1 MVEPENDRSRQQFL
15 KASRL
20 SDPTIYEAIVKNL
33 PVGFSLV
40 DRNGLIVDFNPAAE
54 KLTGYLKKDIL
65 GKPHLEI
72 LHGSS
77 DPKSCPLFTYAFEQ
91 RTASI
96 ATEAALK
103 KKNGEAIML
112 SFVVFPVFD
121 DSGNFIGGVE
131 IFRDITEIKRLERE
145 RNNFLSMFV
154 HDMKNP
160 VVIVGG
166 YLSRLLAEKAGSL
179 NEKQR
184 DYLTIIK
191 VETQKLQRLISDFLD
206 FSKFEKK
213 EYIPVFGSYNLE
225 ESLSK
230 QLEVMKVAAEKKNIR
245 LVFDYAQESLPVI
258 NADAALIDRL
268 FTNLLDNAIKYTPPG
283 GTVTV
288 RLHNREQDILVEVT
302 DTGIGIDE
310 KDLPCVIDAFCQI
323 DKKREGSGLGLAI
336 ARDIVSA
343 HDGTIS
349 VESTP
354 GKGST
359 FRFTL
364 PKKDIPHG

>member
-1 MVEPENDRSRQQFL
+1 METKDYRNRPLFSN
-15 KASRL
+15 ASNWL
-20 SDPTIYEAIVKNL
+20 TSQIYEAIATNL

-40 DRNGLIVDFNPAAE
+40 DQNGLILDFNPAAE
-54 KLTGYLKKDIL
+54 KITGFLKKDIL

-72 LHGSS
+72 IHGSS
-77 DPKSCPLFTYAFEQ
+77 DPKSCPLFTHAFEQ

-96 ATEAALK
+96 ATESVLK
-103 KKNGEAIML
+103 KKNGEAVIL
-112 SFVVFPVFD
+112 SFTVSPLFD
-121 DSGNFIGGVE
+121 DSGNFIGVVE
-131 IFRDITEIKRLERE
+131 LFRDITEIKRLERE
-145 RNNFLSMFV
+145 RKNFLSMFV

-160 VVIVGG
+160 IVIEGG
-166 YLSRLLAEKAGSL
+166 YLTRLLSGKAGPL
-179 NEKQR
+179 NDKQR

-191 VETQKLQRLISDFLD
+191 VETQKLQRLISNFLD

-213 EYIPVFGSYNLE
+213 EYIPVFVSYNLE

-230 QLEVMKVAAEKKNIR
+230 QMEVIKVAAEKKNIH
-245 LVFDYAQESLPVI
+245 LIFKYAQESLPVI
-258 NADAALIDRL
+258 TADAALIERL
-268 FTNLLDNAIKYTPPG
+268 FLNLLDNAIKYTNPG

-288 RLHNREQDILVEVT
+288 HLQNREQDTLVEVA

-310 KDLPCVIDAFCQI
+310 KDLPCVFDAFCQI

-349 VESTP
+349 IESTP

-359 FRFTL
+359 FRLTL
-364 PKKDIPHG
+364 PKRDNL

>member
-1 MVEPENDRSRQQFL
+1 MKTKGYRNYSVFHKS
-15 KASRL
+15 SHL
-20 SDPTIYEAIVKNL
+20 STSSIYETIAANL
-33 PVGFSLV
+33 PIGFSLV
-40 DRNGLIVDFNPAAE
+40 NQDGLILDFNPAAE
-54 KLTGYLKKDIL
+54 KITGYLKKDIL

-72 LHGSS
+72 IHGSS
-77 DPKSCPLFTYAFEQ
+77 DPKSCPLFIHAFEQ

-96 ATEAALK
+96 AQEAVLK
-103 KKNGEAIML
+103 RKNGEAVIL
-112 SFVVFPVFD
+112 SFTVSPLFD

-131 IFRDITEIKRLERE
+131 LFRDITEMKRLERE
-145 RNNFLSMFV
+145 RKNFLSMFV

-160 VVIVGG
+160 IVIEGG
-166 YLSRLLAEKAGSL
+166 YLTRLLSGKAGPL
-179 NEKQR
+179 NDKQR

-213 EYIPVFGSYNLE
+213 EYIPVLGSYNLE
-225 ESLSK
+225 EAISK
-230 QLEVMKVAAEKKNIR
+230 QMEVMKVAAEKKNIH
-245 LVFDYAQESLPVI
+245 LIFEYAQESLPVI
-258 NADAALIDRL
+258 TADAALIERL
-268 FTNLLDNAIKYTPPG
+268 FMNLLDNAIKYTNPG

-288 RLHNREQDILVEVT
+288 HLQNREQDILVEVA

-310 KDLPCVIDAFCQI
+310 KDIPCVFDAFCRI

-336 ARDIVSA
+336 ARDIVAA

-364 PKKDIPHG
+364 PKKDIPRG